1 MFIKTKV
8 IYTPSFLED
17 FYNTLYNI
25 SKYSTPL
32 SQKIKEK
39 FYSKISYLQEY
50 PRMYQVIKIINQK
63 EIRKIIISKYV
74 ILYSINNNIVNIL
87 NIYPQ
92 KSNYI
97 NLIKI

>member
-1 MFIKTKV
+1 MPIKNKV
-8 IYTPSFLED
+8 IISPSFPED
-17 FYNTLYNI
+17 FYQTIDNI
-25 SKYSTPL
+25 SNYSIPL
-32 SQKIKEK
+32 SQRIKKELRL
-39 FYSKISYLQEY
+39 KISYLHEY
-50 PRMYQVIKIINQK
+50 PRMYQVIKIINKK
-63 EIRKIIISKYV
+63 EIRKIVIKKIV